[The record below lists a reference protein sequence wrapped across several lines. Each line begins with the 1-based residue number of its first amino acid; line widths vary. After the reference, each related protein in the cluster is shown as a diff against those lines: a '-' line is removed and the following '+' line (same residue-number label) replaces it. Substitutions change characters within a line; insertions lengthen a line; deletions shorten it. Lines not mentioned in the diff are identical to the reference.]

1 MFLRLPLI
9 ILLALYSTACQQA
22 EIRNPATT
30 GSAQLAA
37 LATKSSKA
45 PEAKKVIFQ
54 SLDGGSTW
62 QDISAGLPSDLATT
76 TVYAKDGEIYL
87 GTFNGLYVNRTPR
100 PAAPVWQKEHLLDLI
115 DRQHIIR
122 ITPDQDGPIV
132 QSLPS
137 HFFHCLPGSGL
148 WKPTHQDLP
157 RKEINATLTTRNG
170 ARFATAHDGIYRSP
184 YGGNQWGKVFTQG
197 MVLSLIEVDGILLGA
212 GEIGVLRSDD
222 GGDHWTWVL
231 TEDGW
236 SRQTTRIGR
245 DVYAFSMGGGNGD
258 RDQQD
263 LVQTAARLRRSS
275 DVGLTWEML
284 DRDRVLGQRIYD
296 LQASGDTLYCS
307 SSNGLFRS
315 VDQGVTWTLIRAST
329 SERAVMAIA
338 VDGQVIYATEIL
350 DGC

>member
-9 ILLALYSTACQQA
+9 ILLAFYATACQQS
-22 EIRNPATT
+22 ETRNPTTT
-30 GSAQLAA
+30 GSAQLTA
-37 LATKSSKA
+37 LSERTSNTPVASN
-45 PEAKKVIFQ
+45 VIFQ
-54 SLDGGSTW
+54 SRDGGSTW
-62 QDISAGLPSDLATT
+62 QDISVGLPYDKAPT
-76 TVYAKDGEIYL
+76 TVYARDGKVYL
-87 GTFNGLYVNRTPR
+87 GTYNGLYVNRIPR
-100 PAAPVWQKEHLLDLI
+100 PAAPVWQKEHLLDVL

-122 ITPDQDGPIV
+122 IIPDQDGPIV

-137 HFFHCLPGSGL
+137 HFFHYLPGSGL
-148 WKPTHQDLP
+148 WQPTHQDLP
-157 RKEINATLTTRNG
+157 RKEINATLTTRTG
-170 ARFATAHDGIYRSP
+170 ARFATAHDGIYRSV

-231 TEDGW
+231 TEDGR
-236 SRQTTRIGR
+236 SRQTTRVGR
-245 DVYAFSMGGGNGD
+245 DVYAFSMGGGNRD

-263 LVQTAARLRRSS
+263 PVQMAARLRRSS
-275 DVGLTWEML
+275 DLGLTWEML

-315 VDQGVTWTLIRAST
+315 VDQGVTWTLIRASS

-338 VDGQVIYATEIL
+338 VDGQVIYATEIP